1 MKSFQYIID
10 PFTLQKT
17 NVMSK
22 RGKKIIK
29 NYINTYNNYKK
40 KGGRVLFPKEYF
52 GLTTDN
58 YVPKG
63 SPQLNLPK
71 APCGQYGSELPATS
85 LSDNRCCDQTGGKQK
100 GGRVLFPKEYFGL
113 TTDNYVPKGSPQL
126 NLPKTP
132 CGQYGS
138 ELPATSLSDNR
149 CCDQTGGK
157 QKGGN
162 TSCFTDKQI
171 TEARDQI
178 QQIHTNINQN

>member
-100 GGRVLFPKEYFGL
+100 GG
-113 TTDNYVPKGSPQL
+113 
-126 NLPKTP
+126 
-132 CGQYGS
+132 
-138 ELPATSLSDNR
+138 
-149 CCDQTGGK
+149 
-157 QKGGN
+157 N